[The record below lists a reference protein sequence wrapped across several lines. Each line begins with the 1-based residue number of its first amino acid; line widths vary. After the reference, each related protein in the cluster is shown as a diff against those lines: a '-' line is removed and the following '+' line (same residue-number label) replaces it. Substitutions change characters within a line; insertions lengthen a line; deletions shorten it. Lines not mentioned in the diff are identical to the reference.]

1 MSTISASTTS
11 TTAYKVTADTTG
23 TLVLQTGATPTTALT
38 IDASQNI
45 TTANRF
51 AKASMPTGSVLQVV
65 NATYSTQLATS
76 STSYVDTGLSASIT
90 PTSSTSKILIL
101 VEQTGLGKNSGDSA
115 QRVALNILR
124 NSTQLIQFE
133 VGAGYTGASTINI
146 FGGSGSNYL
155 DSPATTSSV
164 TYKTQIKGF
173 AGVNVYAQYDN
184 STSTITLMEIA
195 A

>member
-1 MSTISASTTS
+1 MSQVAISGNASG
-11 TTAYKVTADTTG
+11 TG
-23 TLVLQTGATPTTALT
+23 TLTIAAPNTNSNYTLTLPTNTGTL
-38 IDASQNI
+38 I
-45 TTANRF
+45 TTASTGQVIP
-51 AKASMPTGSVLQVV
+51 KAALPTGTVLQVV

-101 VEQTGLGKNSGDSA
+101 VEQTGLGKNFGDSA